1 MKIKKLTLDLEVD
14 GKEIHLE
21 VEEGMN
27 KFGNCYDG
35 AGNSIGEEM
44 SIIYFMGALAGLDE

>member
-27 KFGNCYDG
+27 KFGNCYDSE
-35 AGNSIGEEM
+35 GNSIGEEM
-44 SIIYFMGALAGLDE
+44 AIIYFMGALAVLGE